1 MNGYPFKLEFA
12 LQKFLPKIINYVC
25 KFLWIINI
33 NLMGRIFNYFEFTF
47 SYTLTNLFRS
57 VDRID
62 GGSSC
67 RCKLYFGR
75 GI

>member
-47 SYTLTNLFRS
+47 SYTLTNLFSTFHIRFIFTS
-57 VDRID
+57 AQ
-62 GGSSC
+62 
-67 RCKLYFGR
+67 Y
-75 GI
+75 